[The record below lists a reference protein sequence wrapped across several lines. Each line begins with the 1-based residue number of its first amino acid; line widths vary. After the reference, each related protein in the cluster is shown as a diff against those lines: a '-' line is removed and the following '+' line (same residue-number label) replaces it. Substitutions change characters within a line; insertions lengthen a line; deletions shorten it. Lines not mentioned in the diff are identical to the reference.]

1 MARGQKDFTFDLDLL
16 LKDAHLVA
24 ADDPAQVDSSDKIID
39 LGDSRVDGR
48 VIVDITV
55 IEVDS
60 NDERYF
66 ICTQFSDVF
75 DFDTGSE
82 VIKNGTCLQVGA
94 LEITDETEDTA
105 VGRYELPFTNE
116 INGTVYRYMR
126 IRTQVEGT
134 IAGGGGIDFTAFAVK
149 ATT

>member
-1 MARGQKDFTFDLDLL
+1 MARNQKDATYDHAHL

-24 ADDPAQVDSSDKIID
+24 ADDPAQVAGADKIVD
-39 LGDSRVDGR
+39 LGAGRVDGR

-82 VIKNGTCLQVGA
+82 VIVTGTCLQVGA
-94 LEITDETEDTA
+94 LEITDDTQDTP
-105 VGRYELPFTNE
+105 VGRFELPFTNE
-116 INGTVYRYMR
+116 INGEIYRYMR
-126 IRTQVEGT
+126 VRTQVEGT
-134 IAGGGGIDFTAFAVK
+134 IAGGGGINFK
-149 ATT
+149 AYLAKAA